1 MSERFVCK
9 KRLWDIFCSMLNT
22 SDVDSFWVAFR
33 LFIFNSFKSF
43 HRSCHILQFLQLKIC
58 CMCSGVG
65 RNMIVMTVFLLIM
78 KRAEFSLVHS
88 REENCRY
95 DRIHFDLKRIVIP
108 NAFVPRTT
116 LTCCNAMLGN
126 LAFAVRDASVSRHN
140 GGPIKDPPLNP
151 SIR

>member
-1 MSERFVCK
+1 MHSNNNVTIIDYDCRIDRIPFALK
-9 KRLWDIFCSMLNT
+9 TIGI
-22 SDVDSFWVAFR
+22 
-33 LFIFNSFKSF
+33 LFPYVP
-43 HRSCHILQFLQLKIC
+43 R
-58 CMCSGVG
+58 M
-65 RNMIVMTVFLLIM
+65 NMIVMTVFLLIM
-78 KRAEFSLVHS
+78 NRAEFSLVHS

-126 LAFAVRDASVSRHN
+126 LAFAVREASVSRHN